1 MLAIACPGQGSQTPG
16 FLSPW
21 LDLPGVREH
30 LEQLSDR
37 AGTDLV
43 KHGTVSDEETI
54 KDTAVAQPLIVAAGL
69 VTARLLLEGHTLTAA
84 TVVAG
89 HSVGELTA
97 SAVAGALTEDD
108 AVAFVRV
115 RANAMASAAATT
127 PTGMSAVLGGDPD
140 EVAARLAEL
149 GLTAANAN
157 GGGQVVAAGTLEQL
171 AALTADP
178 PAKARVIALKVAGAF
193 HTIHMAPA
201 VTALEEL
208 RTSLA
213 PTDPVATLMSN
224 HDGLPVASGEGNLD
238 SLIAQVSRPVRW
250 DLCMDTMQGMGVTGL
265 VELSPA
271 GTLTGLARRGMRGTA
286 TLAVK
291 SPEDLDAARGFIL
304 EHSRTTDLDP
314 SLTPEGP
321 Q

>member
-21 LDLPGVREH
+21 LELPGVRDH
-30 LEQLSDR
+30 LERLSDR

-43 KHGTVSDEETI
+43 RHGTVSDEDTI

-69 VTARLLLEGHTLTAA
+69 VTARVLLEGRALTAA

-97 SAVAGALTEDD
+97 SAVAGALSEDD

-115 RANAMASAAATT
+115 RATAMAEAAAAR
-127 PTGMSAVLGGDPD
+127 PTGMSAVLGGDAA
-140 EVAARLAEL
+140 EVAERLAEL

-171 AALTADP
+171 GELAANP
-178 PAKARVIALKVAGAF
+178 PARARVIALKVAGAF
-193 HTIHMAPA
+193 HTDHMSPA
-201 VTALEEL
+201 VTALEAL
-208 RTSLA
+208 RPSLA
-213 PTDPVATLMSN
+213 PADPVATLMSN
-224 HDGLPVASGEGNLD
+224 HDGRPVATGDGNLD

-250 DLCMDTMQGMGVTGL
+250 DLCMESMQSMGVTGMI
-265 VELSPA
+265 ELSPA
-271 GTLTGLARRGMRGTA
+271 GTLTGLAKRGMRGTA

-291 SPEDLDAARGFIL
+291 SPEDLDAARSFIE

-314 SLTPEGP
+314 SLTSEGP